1 MQSVCLQAFAR
12 DEPTANWMLRQRT
25 AAYTA
30 QRAEMAIDFDRV
42 SFSVQ
47 AIRAEAVI
55 AFVCLSGPPLMLLL
69 FSTVALLESDP

>member
-1 MQSVCLQAFAR
+1 
-12 DEPTANWMLRQRT
+12 
-25 AAYTA
+25 
-30 QRAEMAIDFDRV
+30 MAIDFDRV